1 MMRLSLPVFRLLFAV
16 IWLGAGAARSEL
28 LINEVL
34 FNPPGSDPPNQYIEL
49 RGTPNLILSTGT
61 YFVSVEGDTNKNPGT
76 IKNVFDL
83 SGRVLGGNGLLVL
96 LQKSSL
102 FAPNTN
108 ATILMNTGGGPGWG
122 SGSGSS
128 IGQKGDGG
136 VTDLEHA

>member
-49 RGTPNLILSTGT
+49 LGDPNLILSNGT
-61 YFVSVEGDTNKNPGT
+61 YFVAVEGDTNKNPGT

-83 SGRVLGGNGLLVL
+83 SGRAIEQVGFNPSHKRLSVVGYRLSVYNRLWRTMLVL
-96 LQKSSL
+96 
-102 FAPNTN
+102 N
-108 ATILMNTGGGPGWG
+108 
-122 SGSGSS
+122 
-128 IGQKGDGG
+128 
-136 VTDLEHA
+136 